1 MYNPM
6 AYWGQKDL
14 IPQVLVEYGTRDN
27 TYKTV
32 TYKLEGKL
40 LSASIAPFTGSGGD
54 RTSPLTKICQDFYD
68 VTSLQQNPYVDI
80 FNITTLGGPSYFSQP
95 YFCST
100 TSKDGLSGFGPIEA
114 WYIDIRNNN
123 TFPSG
128 QSAYL
133 QYVNKDGN
141 QIQITIAPN
150 VTERILTQTY
160 PIPAETSI
168 PAGGTQ
174 RYTVT
179 PISKYLGNVTPYPYK
194 DLPVNYKVSGSAGFG
209 NYVYV
214 HLTGSAASDSNTGI
228 SLDPSDVTLGAIVPA
243 YNIPITVNKAASNSY
258 FAINSVI
265 SASNYN
271 VKRCSDNATASVSI
285 VIGSPIYSNGNV
297 LYLTGSNAISGCYE
311 VTSKI
316 TSSAQYENLTVVNS
330 YPTCSWCQND
340 VKFYYV
346 SMLGGGN
353 IGAGYTMSYID
364 FNGTSRTRNLS
375 TFGNTFKFIA
385 RNGSISTTY
394 GGTTTITELIPV
406 PTTNVNYSVS
416 AGGGDSTSR
425 IHTYQSTT
433 GEVQLIFTSGDY
445 ATSSFCAVSSS
456 LIQSWPT
463 NGSFPYSIV
472 TGSAC

>member
-1 MYNPM
+1 M

-14 IPQVLVEYGTRDN
+14 IPQVLVEYGTRNN
-27 TYKTV
+27 TYTTV
-32 TYKLEGKL
+32 TYRLEGKL
-40 LSASIAPFTGSGGD
+40 LSASIAPFTGSGSS

-68 VTSLQQNPYVDI
+68 VTSLQQNRYADI
-80 FNITTLGGPSYFSQP
+80 FSDSLGGPNYFSQP

-100 TSKDGLSGFGPIEA
+100 TSKDGLSEFGPIEA

-123 TFPSG
+123 TFPG
-128 QSAYL
+128 GTNTV

-141 QIQITIAPN
+141 IIVTTIAGN
-150 VTERILTQTY
+150 ATQRILTQTY
-160 PIPAETSI
+160 PIPTETSI

-174 RYTVT
+174 RFTVT
-179 PISKYLGNVTPYPYK
+179 PISKYTGNVTPYPYK
-194 DLPVNYKVSGSAGFG
+194 DLPVNYRVTGSEGF
-209 NYVYV
+209 NNFAYV
-214 HLTGSAASDSNTGI
+214 HITGSGGIDSNTG
-228 SLDPSDVTLGAIVPA
+228 LQFGVADLEVGDIVPA
-243 YNIPITVNKAASNSY
+243 YNIPAKVNTLIYNSWLTV
-258 FAINSVI
+258 NSVI

-271 VKRCSDNATASVSI
+271 VKRCSDNATASVSL

-340 VKFYYV
+340 VKFYNV
-346 SMLGGGN
+346 SLNSGGS
-353 IGAGYTMSYID
+353 IGSGQSLSYID
-364 FNGTSRTRNLS
+364 FNGTSRTLTLS

-394 GGTTTITELIPV
+394 GGTTSITELIPV

-463 NGSFPYSIV
+463 NGSFAYSIV